1 VNEINEAEIWILM
14 REEEEDINK
23 QKEHK
28 CVEVNA
34 KTDNVTKLCCSPW
47 RGESMLPLIP
57 KIP

>member
-1 VNEINEAEIWILM
+1 M

-34 KTDNVTKLCCSPW
+34 KTDNVTKLCCPPW

>member
-1 VNEINEAEIWILM
+1 MDINEG
-14 REEEEDINK
+14 RGRRYK
-23 QKEHK
+23 QTERY
-28 CVEVNA
+28 VEVNA

>member
-1 VNEINEAEIWILM
+1 MDINEGRGRRW
-14 REEEEDINK
+14 K
-23 QKEHK
+23 QTER

-34 KTDNVTKLCCSPW
+34 KTDNVTMLCFSPW